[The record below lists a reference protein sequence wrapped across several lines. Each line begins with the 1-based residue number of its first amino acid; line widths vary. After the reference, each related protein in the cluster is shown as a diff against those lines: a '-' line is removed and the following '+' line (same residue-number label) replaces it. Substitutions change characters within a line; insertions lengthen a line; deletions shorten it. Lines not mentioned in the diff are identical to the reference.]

1 MIPIARP
8 IIGDE
13 EKQAVLEVLDSGMIA
28 CGAVTTKF
36 EEEFAAYIG
45 AMHGIATN
53 NGTTALETALRA
65 LGAGPGVKVLTTP
78 FSFIASTN
86 AIVYTGAT
94 PVFVD
99 IDANTF
105 NISPESIEAKLKE
118 DPEIRI
124 LLIVHLFGQPCDMDA
139 IMPLVKKH
147 GLLLVEDC
155 AQAHGAMWNG
165 RKAGSFGDAA
175 CFSFYPTKNMTTSEG
190 GIVLTSDS
198 ETARRCRMII
208 NHGME
213 RRYYH
218 DDIGYNYR
226 MTNMAAAIG
235 RCQLKKLDGWNEKRR
250 ANAALYLEALAGETG
265 VTLPGCPDKAFHVYH
280 QYTIKAPAD
289 KRGGLI
295 QKLEER
301 GVGYGVFY
309 PLSIPEQACYGGKYE
324 NAQTPV
330 TDAVKK
336 EVLSIPVH
344 PGLTAED
351 AAQVAKAIREYCE
364 ASR

>member
-13 EKQAVLEVLDSGMIA
+13 ERKAVLEVLDSNMIA

-36 EEEFAAYIG
+36 EEEFASYIG
-45 AMHGIATN
+45 AKHGIATN

-94 PVFVD
+94 PVFAD
-99 IDANTF
+99 IGANTF
-105 NISPESIEAKLKE
+105 NISPEAIEARLKE

-139 IMPLVKKH
+139 IMPLVKKY

-155 AQAHGAMWNG
+155 AQAHGAAWSG
-165 RKAGSFGDAA
+165 KKAGSFGDAA

-190 GIVLTSDS
+190 GMVLTSDDG
-198 ETARRCRMII
+198 TARRCRMII

-213 RRYYH
+213 KRYYH
-218 DDIGYNYR
+218 DDIGYNFR
-226 MTNMAAAIG
+226 MTNIAAAIG

-250 ANAALYLEALAGETG
+250 ANAALYAEALAGVSG
-265 VTLPGCPDKAFHVYH
+265 VSLPECPEKAFHVYH
-280 QYTIKAPAD
+280 QYTIKAPRD
-289 KRGGLI
+289 KRDGLI
-295 QKLEER
+295 RHLEAS

-309 PLSIPEQACYGGKYE
+309 PLSIPEQACYGGRFKD
-324 NAQTPV
+324 AATPV
-330 TDAVKK
+330 TDGVKH

-344 PGLTAED
+344 PSLTAGD
-351 AAQVAKAIREYCE
+351 VAAAAAAIREYCE
-364 ASR
+364 AQR